1 MLSDT
6 SGFGSHR
13 FPCLPHSLF
22 SKQGQNSTGRTAF
35 QNPWILL
42 LLTDGRGDRSGKGEQ
57 CAHRYWIASAPAATL
72 KIALGSVNPCNFS
85 NSRGPL
91 PSSLRITN
99 FRGLPSGVIHTSC
112 VRLASRGVSRALS
125 SRRMKPQ
132 LPGDWRRV
140 AYHCLH
146 YASSTIRPDSSY
158 SPASE
163 ALPAFHLIE
172 VVRVLLIE
180 GQLHSGNIL

>member
-13 FPCLPHSLF
+13 FPCFPHSLF
-22 SKQGQNSTGRTAF
+22 SEQSQNSTGSTAC
-35 QNPWILL
+35 QNPRFPFL

-132 LPGDWRRV
+132 LPW
-140 AYHCLH
+140 
-146 YASSTIRPDSSY
+146 
-158 SPASE
+158 
-163 ALPAFHLIE
+163 
-172 VVRVLLIE
+172 
-180 GQLHSGNIL
+180 